1 MRFFVHRRRFADLS
15 EQEILALAI
24 SSEEDDARIYSGF
37 AQQLRA
43 EYPDSAA
50 LFSDMAKEED
60 AHRQQLIALHETR
73 FGAFIP
79 LIRREHVA
87 GFYARQPI
95 WLIANLGIEKIRAEA
110 EAMERKAEDFY
121 RKAAA
126 RSSDAASRKLLG

>member
-1 MRFFVHRRRFADLS
+1 MAD
-15 EQEILALAI
+15 E
-24 SSEEDDARIYSGF
+24 G
-37 AQQLRA
+37 
-43 EYPDSAA
+43 
-50 LFSDMAKEED
+50 D

-95 WLIANLGIEKIRAEA
+95 WLMANLGIEKNRAEA

-121 RKAAA
+121 RKAAV
-126 RSSDAASRKLLG
+126 RSSDAASRKLLGDLTASEARH

>member
-1 MRFFVHRRRFADLS
+1 M
-15 EQEILALAI
+15 ALAI

-95 WLIANLGIEKIRAEA
+95 LAYCQFGD
-110 EAMERKAEDFY
+110 RKN
-121 RKAAA
+121 
-126 RSSDAASRKLLG
+126 SR

>member
-1 MRFFVHRRRFADLS
+1 MAD
-15 EQEILALAI
+15 
-24 SSEEDDARIYSGF
+24 
-37 AQQLRA
+37 
-43 EYPDSAA
+43 
-50 LFSDMAKEED
+50 EED

-87 GFYARQPI
+87 GFYARHPI
-95 WLIANLGIEKIRAEA
+95 WLMANLGIEKIRAEA

-126 RSSDAASRKLLG
+126 RSSDAASRKLLGIWRPAKPATTRAQKVCRKI